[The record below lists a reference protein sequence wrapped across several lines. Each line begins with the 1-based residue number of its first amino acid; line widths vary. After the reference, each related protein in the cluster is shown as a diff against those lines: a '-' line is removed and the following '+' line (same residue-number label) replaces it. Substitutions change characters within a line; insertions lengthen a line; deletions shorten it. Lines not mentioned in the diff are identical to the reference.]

1 MDIEALIGNLEAI
14 NDSLKSPT
22 IRESDDFK
30 KCVDRFQAKLADLIR
45 VYNDGNSPSIEDTK
59 TIILDLKDM
68 LEEIDKLSSNKIKIL
83 DFVKDIVPKTS

>member
-1 MDIEALIGNLEAI
+1 MDIEALIRNLEAV

-30 KCVDRFQAKLADLIR
+30 KCVDRFQAKLADLVR